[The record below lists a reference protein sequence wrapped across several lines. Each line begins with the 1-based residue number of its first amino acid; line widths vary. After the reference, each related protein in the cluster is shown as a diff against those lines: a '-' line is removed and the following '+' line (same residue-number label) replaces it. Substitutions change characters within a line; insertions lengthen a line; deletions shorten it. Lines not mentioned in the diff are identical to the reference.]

1 MNVNDCF
8 SHELGGDTLN
18 EYIYSNVKK
27 RTKEDYFPL
36 KNSEDLVGGGVIVK
50 NLLMKGFVG

>member
-27 RTKEDYFPL
+27 KTKGDYFPSL
-36 KNSEDLVGGGVIVK
+36 NSEDLIGQGGGGRK
-50 NLLMKGFVG
+50 W

>member
-8 SHELGGDTLN
+8 SHELGGDTLS

-27 RTKEDYFPL
+27 KTKGDYFPA
-36 KNSEDLVGGGVIVK
+36 KNSEDLIGEGGGEIMK
-50 NLLMKGFVG
+50 NL